1 MNIKKHTTI
10 FKPLIPK
17 TPYALGMKDEALRE
31 KAEQF
36 YETMRTN
43 RLIRE
48 DIQGSIFDE
57 EAKERFIQKMMKSIL
72 KQQRGR

>member
-1 MNIKKHTTI
+1 
-10 FKPLIPK
+10 
-17 TPYALGMKDEALRE
+17 MKDEALRE

-36 YETMRTN
+36 YDTMRKN